1 MDQILFQK
9 EIFIPST
16 IDGLN
21 KCLDVIGELREKF
34 DLNFETIFSLHT
46 VLVEA
51 VENAF
56 VHGNKG
62 VRELE
67 VRVFFSI
74 SLNEI
79 FFEVEDCGE
88 GFDLNAIPSPID
100 QSNLLRD
107 GGRGIFFIKKLSA
120 GCYTEGKGNIL
131 RIKFNR

>member
-1 MDQILFQK
+1 MDQILFHK

-21 KCLDVIGELREKF
+21 RCLDVIDELRELF
-34 DLNFETIFSLHT
+34 DLNFDIIFGLHT

-62 VRELE
+62 VRELD

-74 SLNEI
+74 SLSEI
-79 FFEVEDCGE
+79 FVEVEDRGE
-88 GFDLNAIPSPID
+88 GFDLNAISSPLD
-100 QSNLLRD
+100 HSNLLRE

-120 GCYTEGKGNIL
+120 VCYTEGKGNIL
-131 RIKFNR
+131 RIKLNR

>member
-1 MDQILFQK
+1 MDQILFHK

-21 KCLDVIGELREKF
+21 RCLDVIDELRELF
-34 DLNFETIFSLHT
+34 DLNFDIIFGLHT

-62 VRELE
+62 VRELD

-74 SLNEI
+74 SLSEI
-79 FFEVEDCGE
+79 FVEVEDRGE
-88 GFDLNAIPSPID
+88 GFDMNAISSPLD
-100 QSNLLRD
+100 HSNLLRE

-120 GCYTEGKGNIL
+120 VCYTEGKGNIL
-131 RIKFNR
+131 RIKLNR

>member
-21 KCLDVIGELREKF
+21 KCLDVIGELREQF
-34 DLNFETIFSLHT
+34 DLNFETIFCLHT

-62 VRELE
+62 VRELD
-67 VRVFFSI
+67 VRVFFSV
-74 SLNEI
+74 SSSEI
-79 FFEVEDCGE
+79 FVEVEDRGE
-88 GFDLNAIPSPID
+88 GFDLNAISSPID
-100 QSNLLRD
+100 HLNLLRE

-120 GCYTEGKGNIL
+120 GCYAEGNIL
-131 RIKFNR
+131 RIKLNR

>member
-1 MDQILFQK
+1 MNQILFQK

-21 KCLDVIGELREKF
+21 RCLDVIGELKEQF
-34 DLNFETIFSLHT
+34 DLNFDTMFCLHT

-62 VRELE
+62 VRELD

-79 FFEVEDCGE
+79 FVEVEDRGE
-88 GFDLNAIPSPID
+88 GFDLDAISSPTD
-100 QSNLLRD
+100 HLNLNRE
-107 GGRGIFFIKKLSA
+107 GGRGIFFIKKLSS
-120 GCYTEGKGNIL
+120 GCSTDGKGNII
-131 RIKFNR
+131 RIKLNR

>member
-1 MDQILFQK
+1 MDKILFQK
-9 EIFIPST
+9 ELFIPST
-16 IDGLN
+16 IEGLN
-21 KCLDVIGELREKF
+21 RCLDVIGELKEQF
-34 DLNFETIFSLHT
+34 DLNFDTIFSLHT

-62 VRELE
+62 VRELD

-74 SLNEI
+74 SYNEI
-79 FFEVEDCGE
+79 FVDVEDRGE
-88 GFDLNAIPSPID
+88 GYDFDSISSPID
-100 QSNLLRD
+100 QSNLLRE

-131 RIKFNR
+131 RIKLNR